1 MNQLGK
7 LKNVPIREI
16 WKKEPE
22 FSAWLSRDENIKLL
36 GEKIDVDILAGETEA
51 GVGDFSTDIL
61 AKEDGGDR
69 KMKKINKQV
78 EMQIHQR

>member
-7 LKNVPIREI
+7 LKKVPIREI

-22 FSAWLSRDENIKLL
+22 FSAWLSHDENIKLL

-51 GVGDFSTDIL
+51 GVGDFSADIL